1 VSKATF
7 TQKLFVHGGVY
18 ALSRFLN
25 QLAGFLLLPVLA
37 RYLGRDGYGMLSLA
51 TTVASITSIFLMQG
65 LNGSWFR
72 LRFKYRDSE
81 LHAFDSTILWHVL
94 GSYTLGIGLLC
105 VVGPTLAAQWLPGVP
120 FFPILLLALLVETGT
135 ELIGLF
141 QRKEQAEQKPK
152 RFLVLALS
160 RNGLSLAMALTFVA
174 ALERGAS
181 GKLEGELLAVG
192 GICFWLMVALRP
204 LPPWKADTN
213 KLKESLRYGLPLV
226 PHQLAGTINSVADRA
241 LINYFVGLGSAGL
254 YAMGYKL
261 VSVAFVISTSLNQ
274 AFSSLVY
281 ESLTGSEAL
290 ADAERHQ
297 RLAAIQ
303 RSALYFVTAIAC
315 CLLGICALGR
325 ETLVIMASHEFEA
338 AWELLPILSAGILL
352 LSAYQPLSNMII
364 FNNQVKWLPIA
375 TIVSALLNIGLNV
388 ILLPRVGVIGA
399 AWATLLSN
407 LALFGITVV
416 VSTRFAQTYQWRK
429 LATIICASA
438 AGFTLIWWLDAT
450 LNDIA
455 TRLVSK
461 IGALAFLMLVLLWLS
476 GVALRDLQS
485 LYRIGRKSA

>member
-1 VSKATF
+1 
-7 TQKLFVHGGVY
+7 
-18 ALSRFLN
+18 
-25 QLAGFLLLPVLA
+25 
-37 RYLGRDGYGMLSLA
+37 
-51 TTVASITSIFLMQG
+51 
-65 LNGSWFR
+65 
-72 LRFKYRDSE
+72 
-81 LHAFDSTILWHVL
+81 
-94 GSYTLGIGLLC
+94 
-105 VVGPTLAAQWLPGVP
+105 
-120 FFPILLLALLVETGT
+120 
-135 ELIGLF
+135 
-141 QRKEQAEQKPK
+141 
-152 RFLVLALS
+152 
-160 RNGLSLAMALTFVA
+160 
-174 ALERGAS
+174 
-181 GKLEGELLAVG
+181 
-192 GICFWLMVALRP
+192 
-204 LPPWKADTN
+204 
-213 KLKESLRYGLPLV
+213 
-226 PHQLAGTINSVADRA
+226 
-241 LINYFVGLGSAGL
+241 
-254 YAMGYKL
+254 
-261 VSVAFVISTSLNQ
+261 
-274 AFSSLVY
+274 
-281 ESLTGSEAL
+281 
-290 ADAERHQ
+290 
-297 RLAAIQ
+297 
-303 RSALYFVTAIAC
+303 
-315 CLLGICALGR
+315 
-325 ETLVIMASHEFEA
+325 MASHEFEA